1 MSGYNGNGDTISI
14 TTNSVTPIAHSLVL
28 EQFLRT
34 SSESA
39 LLSETVPGVK
49 IVNTKKQTLSS
60 QVDCSKEA
68 RTERKSATCAI
79 HNENDD
85 DLKDGPIK
93 RKPRNIRKATN
104 ASQSD
109 IKSINSKIMFFHLC
123 HLHNWNRTDDSVFY
137 FQGKETL
144 FHKYFQDVAD
154 EMDDE
159 QTKEPIQQTSSKRQ
173 QKRKSRDQNVI
184 DVFCY
189 AKIQKQQQRATM
201 TYNPD
206 INNSVNL
213 RRNIMRVMN
222 EAERNVRTW
231 SNYVIEDRANMTKSL
246 DCRAKTANTSKTKM
260 FSAIMVINN
269 LEEQF
274 KADNKLI
281 RRLTNNGI
289 IDDKYFLREMAKN
302 DVQEHLLEDTIRE
315 TRRYAEATIAE
326 MISIEREI
334 LQGRVSNHLE
344 FVDILRSRMMAR
356 EMNQMREAF
365 LTGAGA
371 SIDDRRD
378 DDERRSRVDT
388 SSDDQ
393 SSRRSTS
400 TRRSRSLS
408 TQRSATP
415 Q

>member
-1 MSGYNGNGDTISI
+1 
-14 TTNSVTPIAHSLVL
+14 
-28 EQFLRT
+28 
-34 SSESA
+34 
-39 LLSETVPGVK
+39 
-49 IVNTKKQTLSS
+49 
-60 QVDCSKEA
+60 
-68 RTERKSATCAI
+68 
-79 HNENDD
+79 
-85 DLKDGPIK
+85 
-93 RKPRNIRKATN
+93 
-104 ASQSD
+104 
-109 IKSINSKIMFFHLC
+109 
-123 HLHNWNRTDDSVFY
+123 
-137 FQGKETL
+137 
-144 FHKYFQDVAD
+144 
-154 EMDDE
+154 MDDE

-201 TYNPD
+201 AYNPD

-213 RRNIMRVMN
+213 RRKIMRVMN

-231 SNYVIEDRANMTKSL
+231 SNYVIEDRANMTKSV

-400 TRRSRSLS
+400 TRRSRSPS